1 MFARYVD
8 FHESGED
15 LEWRTEIDDLRY
27 RRALALSELV
37 VDRERFRERIR
48 EDVDQARAMLKLE
61 ADVELPF

>member
-1 MFARYVD
+1 
-8 FHESGED
+8 
-15 LEWRTEIDDLRY
+15 
-27 RRALALSELV
+27 V